1 MSLGTFSKAKY
12 HPSVKLR
19 AAAELELRRRAHSAG
34 GGGVPVFND
43 WLPIVAPSY
52 RWDWAH
58 LQYIQTAL
66 ESVTDGTTK
75 RLMLFLPPRHG
86 KSEMTTVRY
95 PVWRLEREPHLRVII
110 GAYNQMLAN
119 SFNRKARKIAA
130 ERFTLSDR
138 VAVEDWQTPD
148 GGGIR
153 AAGVG
158 AGVTGRGADLVIID
172 DPVKNREEA
181 ESPTYRDRVWD
192 WYTDDLY
199 TRLEPGASLILIMTR
214 WHEDDLAGRI
224 LASER
229 ASDWHIV
236 NLPALAEINDP
247 LGRAEG
253 AALCPERYDETAL
266 ASIQEVLGSRSFVSL
281 YQQRPQPAEGALFK
295 REWFDVVDS
304 APEGLRWGRYWDLAA
319 STKTSADYTASGA
332 VAHCADDGCIYIR
345 DMVRGRW
352 EWPDARKIIVSTMLS
367 EPYTTHAIEEALH
380 GLAAVQ
386 DLRRER
392 AIAHVTLRGVH
403 VDRDK
408 VTRAL
413 PWSAR
418 AEARKVKLVRGPWI
432 GAFLSEVCMFP
443 QGTHDDQV
451 DTVSGGVELVAPGRT
466 NSAVG
471 AFAR

>member
-1 MSLGTFSKAKY
+1 MQTKEILTPPF
-12 HPSVKLR
+12 PTWLR
-19 AAAELELRRRAHSAG
+19 E
-34 GGGVPVFND
+34 
-43 WLPIVAPSY
+43 IAPAY

-58 LQYIQTAL
+58 LQYIHRAL
-66 ESVTDGTTK
+66 DGVTNGTTK

-95 PVWRLEREPHLRVII
+95 PVWRLEQEPHLRVII
-110 GAYNQMLAN
+110 GAYNQLLAN

-130 ERFTLSDR
+130 ERFELSDER
-138 VAVEDWQTPD
+138 AAVEDWQTPA

-181 ESPTYRDRVWD
+181 ESPTYRERVWD

-199 TRLEPGASLILIMTR
+199 TRLEPGASMILIMTR

-224 LASER
+224 LGSER
-229 ASDWHIV
+229 AADWTIV
-236 NLPALAEINDP
+236 NLPALAEANDP
-247 LGRAEG
+247 LGRSEG

-266 ASIQEVLGSRSFVSL
+266 LGIKDVLGSRSFAAL
-281 YQQRPQPAEGALFK
+281 YQQRPQPAEGALFR
-295 REWFDVVDS
+295 REWFDIVDN

-332 VAHCADDGCIYIR
+332 VAHDANTGNLYIR
-345 DMVRGRW
+345 DMLRGRW
-352 EWPDARKIIVSTMLS
+352 EWPDARKIIIQTMLG
-367 EPYTTHAIEEALH
+367 EPSVIHGIEEAQH

-386 DLRRER
+386 DLRRLRE
-392 AIAHVTLRGVH
+392 IAHIALRGIT
-403 VDRDK
+403 VDKDK
-408 VTRAL
+408 LTRAL
-413 PWSAR
+413 PWSIK
-418 AEARKVKLVRGPWI
+418 AEARKVKLVRGEWI
-432 GAFLSEVCMFP
+432 NAFLDEVCMFP

-451 DTVSGGVELVAPGRT
+451 DTVSGGVGLVASGRT

-471 AFAR
+471 MFAR

>member
-1 MSLGTFSKAKY
+1 
-12 HPSVKLR
+12 
-19 AAAELELRRRAHSAG
+19 
-34 GGGVPVFND
+34 
-43 WLPIVAPSY
+43 
-52 RWDWAH
+52 
-58 LQYIQTAL
+58 LQYIQDAL
-66 ESVTDGTTK
+66 DGVTNGTIK

-95 PVWRLEREPHLRVII
+95 PVWRLEQEPHLRVII

-130 ERFTLSDR
+130 ERFALSGER
-138 VAVEDWQTPD
+138 AAVEDWQTPA

-181 ESPTYRDRVWD
+181 ESHTYRDRVWD

-199 TRLEPGASLILIMTR
+199 TRLEPGASMILIMTR

-224 LASER
+224 LGSER
-229 ASDWHIV
+229 AHDWQIV
-236 NLPALAEINDP
+236 NLPALAETSDP
-247 LGRAEG
+247 LGRAPG

-266 ASIQEVLGSRSFVSL
+266 SNIKEVLGSRSFAAL
-281 YQQRPQPAEGALFK
+281 YQQRPQPAEGALFR
-295 REWFDVVDS
+295 REWFDIVDR
-304 APEGLRWGRYWDLAA
+304 APEGLLWGRYWDLAA

-332 VAHCADDGCIYIR
+332 VALDPNDGSIYIR
-345 DMVRGRW
+345 DMIRGRW
-352 EWPDARKIIVSTMLS
+352 EWPDARKIVIQTMLS
-367 EPYTTHAIEEALH
+367 EPNAIHGIEEAMH

-386 DLRRER
+386 DLRRVREINH
-392 AIAHVTLRGVH
+392 IALRGVT
-403 VDRDK
+403 VDKDK
-408 VTRAL
+408 LTRAL
-413 PWSAR
+413 PWSIK
-418 AEARKVKLVRGPWI
+418 AEARKVRLVRGPWI
-432 GAFLSEVCMFP
+432 AAFLDEVCMFP

-451 DTVSGGVELVAPGRT
+451 DTISGGMGLVASGRS

>member
-1 MSLGTFSKAKY
+1 M
-12 HPSVKLR
+12 
-19 AAAELELRRRAHSAG
+19 
-34 GGGVPVFND
+34 
-43 WLPIVAPSY
+43 
-52 RWDWAH
+52 
-58 LQYIQTAL
+58 QYIQDAL
-66 ESVTDGTTK
+66 DGVTNGTIK

-95 PVWRLEREPHLRVII
+95 PVWRLEQEPHLRVII

-130 ERFTLSDR
+130 ERFALSGER
-138 VAVEDWQTPD
+138 AAVEDWQTPA

-181 ESPTYRDRVWD
+181 ESHTYRDRVWD

-199 TRLEPGASLILIMTR
+199 TRLEPGASMILIMTR

-224 LASER
+224 LGSER
-229 ASDWHIV
+229 AHDWQIV
-236 NLPALAEINDP
+236 NLPALAETSDP
-247 LGRAEG
+247 LGRAPG

-266 ASIQEVLGSRSFVSL
+266 SNIKEVLGSRSFAAL
-281 YQQRPQPAEGALFK
+281 YQQRPQPAEGALFR
-295 REWFDVVDS
+295 REWFDIVDR
-304 APEGLRWGRYWDLAA
+304 APEGLLWGRYWDLAA

-332 VAHCADDGCIYIR
+332 VALDPNDGSIYIR
-345 DMVRGRW
+345 DMIRGRW
-352 EWPDARKIIVSTMLS
+352 EWPDARKIVIQTMLS
-367 EPYTTHAIEEALH
+367 EPNAIHGIEEAMH

-386 DLRRER
+386 DLRRVREINH
-392 AIAHVTLRGVH
+392 IALRGVT
-403 VDRDK
+403 VDKDK
-408 VTRAL
+408 LTRAL
-413 PWSAR
+413 PWSIK
-418 AEARKVKLVRGPWI
+418 AEARKVRLVRGPWI
-432 GAFLSEVCMFP
+432 AAFLDEVCMFP

-451 DTVSGGVELVAPGRT
+451 DTISGGMGLVASGRS

>member
-1 MSLGTFSKAKY
+1 MRLLSQLAQARLDADPALLALATRSLGRVTPAFST
-12 HPSVKLR
+12 
-19 AAAELELRRRAHSAG
+19 
-34 GGGVPVFND
+34 
-43 WLPIVAPSY
+43 WLSQTTPAY

-58 LQYIQTAL
+58 LQHIQKEL
-66 ESVTDGTTK
+66 DKITTGATN
-75 RLMLFLPPRHG
+75 RLMLFVPPRHG

-95 PVWRLEREPHLRVII
+95 PVWRLAQEPHLRVII

-130 ERFTLSDR
+130 ECFPLSSDR

-199 TRLEPGASLILIMTR
+199 TRLEPGAALILIMTR

-224 LASER
+224 LASDR
-229 ASDWHIV
+229 ASDWTIV
-236 NLPALAEINDP
+236 NLPALAEANDP

-253 AALCPERYDETAL
+253 IALCPERYDEAAL
-266 ASIQEVLGSRSFVSL
+266 AGIREVLGSRSFAAL

-295 REWFDVVDS
+295 REWFTTVDT
-304 APEGLRWGRYWDLAA
+304 APDGLRWGRYWDLAA
-319 STKTSADYTASGA
+319 STKTSADYTASAA
-332 VAHCADDGCIYIR
+332 VGFDPTDGTLYIR
-345 DMVRGRW
+345 DMIRGRW
-352 EWPDARKIIVSTMLS
+352 EWPDARKIIVETMLS
-367 EPYTTHAIEEALH
+367 EPDTQHAIEEALH
-380 GLAAVQ
+380 GLAAIQ
-386 DLRRER
+386 ELQRER
-392 AIAHVTLRGVH
+392 SIAHIALRGIH
-403 VDRDK
+403 VDKDK
-408 VTRAL
+408 LTRAL

-418 AEARKVKLVRGPWI
+418 AEARKVRLVRGPWI

-443 QGTHDDQV
+443 QGTNDDQV
-451 DTVSGGVELVAPGRT
+451 DTVSGGVGLVAPART

-471 AFAR
+471 AFKRR

>member
-1 MSLGTFSKAKY
+1 MIANSHKRIDYSPLMPKRKQ
-12 HPSVKLR
+12 
-19 AAAELELRRRAHSAG
+19 SAS
-34 GGGVPVFND
+34 GGVATFPT
-43 WLPIVAPSY
+43 WLHTIAPSY
-52 RWDWAH
+52 RWDWPH
-58 LQYIQTAL
+58 LHYIQTAL
-66 ESVTDGTTK
+66 DGITSGATK

-95 PVWRLEREPHLRVII
+95 PVWRLEQQPELRVIV

-130 ERFTLSDR
+130 ERFPMSDR
-138 VAVEDWQTPD
+138 VAVEDWQTPA

-199 TRLEPGASLILIMTR
+199 TRLEPGAAMILIMTR

-229 ASDWHIV
+229 SSDWSIV
-236 NLPALAEINDP
+236 NLPALAEANDP
-247 LGRAEG
+247 LGRDEG
-253 AALCPERYDETAL
+253 AALCPERYDEDAL
-266 ASIQEVLGSRSFVSL
+266 AGIKEVLGSRSFAAL

-295 REWFDVVDS
+295 REWFDVVDH

-319 STKTSADYTASGA
+319 STKTSADYTASAG
-332 VAHCADDGCIYIR
+332 VAHSTDDGCLYIR
-345 DMVRGRW
+345 DMIRGRW
-352 EWPDARKIIVSTMLS
+352 EWPDARKIIIETMLS
-367 EPYTTHAIEEALH
+367 EPESTHAIEEALH
-380 GLAAVQ
+380 GIAAMQ
-386 DLRRER
+386 ELRRER
-392 AIAHVTLRGVH
+392 SIAHIALRGIH
-403 VDRDK
+403 VDKDK
-408 VTRAL
+408 LTRAL

-443 QGTHDDQV
+443 QGTNDDQV
-451 DTVSGGVELVAPGRT
+451 DTVSGGVGLMAPSRT

>member
-1 MSLGTFSKAKY
+1 MSNLSPVSQLLEPRLAAARR
-12 HPSVKLR
+12 LR
-19 AAAELELRRRAHSAG
+19 A
-34 GGGVPVFND
+34 PVVSDEAPDFPA
-43 WLPIVAPSY
+43 WLHTVAPSY
-52 RWDWAH
+52 RWDWPH
-58 LQYIQTAL
+58 LAYIHHAL
-66 ESVTDGTTK
+66 DGITTGATK

-95 PVWRLEREPHLRVII
+95 PVWRLEQQPELRVIV

-138 VAVEDWQTPD
+138 VAVEDWQTPQ

-199 TRLEPGASLILIMTR
+199 TRLEPGAALILIMTR

-229 ASDWHIV
+229 ASDWSIV
-236 NLPALAEINDP
+236 NLPALAEDNDP
-247 LGRAEG
+247 LGRANG
-253 AALCPERYDETAL
+253 AALCPERYDEAAL
-266 ASIQEVLGSRSFVSL
+266 QGIQEVLGSRSFAAL

-295 REWFDVVDS
+295 REWFTTVEPSQV
-304 APEGLRWGRYWDLAA
+304 PEGLRWGRYWDLAA

-332 VAHCADDGCIYIR
+332 VAHDPNDGCLYIR
-345 DMVRGRW
+345 DMIRGRW
-352 EWPDARKIIVSTMLS
+352 EWPDARKIIMDTMIA
-367 EPYTTHAIEEALH
+367 EPDTTHAIEEALH
-380 GLAAVQ
+380 GLAAMQ
-386 DLRRER
+386 ELRREQS
-392 AIAHVTLRGVH
+392 IAHITLRGVH
-403 VDRDK
+403 VDKDK
-408 VTRAL
+408 LTRAL

-443 QGTHDDQV
+443 QGTNDDQV
-451 DTVSGGVELVAPGRT
+451 DTVSGGVGLVASGRT

>member
-1 MSLGTFSKAKY
+1 MSLGQFSKAKY
-12 HPSVKLR
+12 SPQTKLK
-19 AAAELELRRRAHSAG
+19 AAAELELRRRAGNATTA
-34 GGGVPVFND
+34 PPFPD
-43 WLPIVAPSY
+43 WLPLVAPSY

-58 LQYIQTAL
+58 LSYIQSAL
-66 ESVTDGTTK
+66 DQLTTGKTK

-95 PVWRLEREPHLRVII
+95 PVWRLEREPHLRVIV

-119 SFNRKARKIAA
+119 SFNRKARKIAT
-130 ERFTLSDR
+130 ERFSLSDR
-138 VAVEDWQTPD
+138 VAVEDWQTPQ

-199 TRLEPGASLILIMTR
+199 TRLEPGASMILIMTR

-229 ASDWHIV
+229 AGDWTIV
-236 NLPALAEINDP
+236 NLPALAEANDP
-247 LGRAEG
+247 LGRSEG
-253 AALCPERYDETAL
+253 AALCPERYDEAAL
-266 ASIQEVLGSRSFVSL
+266 DSIKEVLGSRSFAAL

-295 REWFDVVDS
+295 REWFTTVDA

-319 STKTSADYTASGA
+319 STKTSADYTASAA
-332 VAHCADDGCIYIR
+332 VGFDGNDGTLYIR
-345 DMVRGRW
+345 DMIRGRW
-352 EWPDARKIIVSTMLS
+352 EWPDARKIIVETMLG
-367 EPYTTHAIEEALH
+367 EPNTTHAIEEAMH
-380 GLAAVQ
+380 GLAAIQ
-386 DLRRER
+386 ELRRER
-392 AIAHVTLRGVH
+392 AVAHIALRGIH
-403 VDRDK
+403 VDKDK
-408 VTRAL
+408 LTRAL

-418 AEARKVKLVRGPWI
+418 AEARKVKLVRGPWV
-432 GAFLSEVCMFP
+432 GAFLSEICMFP
-443 QGTHDDQV
+443 QGTNDDQV
-451 DTVSGGVELVAPGRT
+451 DTVSGGVGLVAPGRT

-471 AFAR
+471 MFAR